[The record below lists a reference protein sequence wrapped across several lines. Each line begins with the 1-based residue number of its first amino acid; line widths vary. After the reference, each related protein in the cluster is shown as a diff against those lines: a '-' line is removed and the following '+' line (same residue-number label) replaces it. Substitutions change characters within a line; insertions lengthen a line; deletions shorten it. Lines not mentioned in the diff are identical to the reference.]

1 MPSEQKTQTQTTAPF
16 KGQIPYLDQQ
26 WKEAKRLYG
35 EGGPEYF
42 PYSTV
47 APQNAYQI
55 QAQELASQGAAGKLD
70 PVFENVRS
78 KVLPAVASQF
88 SASGRTPSTAGGYGG
103 VAADA
108 LTNAYAPFA
117 LQQYNNDYDRL
128 YQSGKDVNQFQQAQV
143 QDAQNRFNYYQ
154 NLPWDQLSRFQN
166 ATQLGGGY
174 GSGSSQYHYNPF
186 LQGASAGAGILGG
199 LGSFIGAF

>member
-1 MPSEQKTQTQTTAPF
+1 MPSEQKTQTQTTTPY

-26 WKEAKRLYG
+26 WKAAKKLY
-35 EGGPEYF
+35 EGGGQEYF

-47 APQNAYQI
+47 APINQL
-55 QAQELASQGAAGKLD
+55 QAQSYELASQGAAGKMD

-78 KVLPAVASQF
+78 KVMPAIDAAYSRG
-88 SASGRTPSTAGGYGG
+88 GRRPTGAGGYGG

-117 LQQYNNDYDRL
+117 LQQYNTDFDRL
-128 YQSGKDVNQFQQAQV
+128 YQSGKDVQAHQQAQV
-143 QDAQNRFNYYQ
+143 GDATNRWNFYQ
-154 NLPWDQLSRFQN
+154 NQPWDQLARFQN

-174 GSGSSQYHYNPF
+174 GTTSTPYYYNPF
-186 LQGASAGAGILGG
+186 LQGASGVTGILGG
-199 LGSFIGAF
+199 LGSLFGGS

>member
-1 MPSEQKTQTQTTAPF
+1 MPSEQKTQTQTSAPY

-26 WKEAKRLYG
+26 WKDAKNIYQQ
-35 EGGPEYF
+35 GGQEYF

-47 APQNAYQI
+47 APINQYQ
-55 QAQELASQGAAGKLD
+55 QQTMDLSSQGAAGKLD

-88 SASGRTPSTAGGYGG
+88 SAAGRTPSSAGSYGG

-117 LQQYNNDYDRL
+117 MQQYNNDFDRL
-128 YQSGKDVNQFQQAQV
+128 YQSGKDYNQHQQAQV
-143 QDAQNRFNYYQ
+143 QDAQNRFNFYQ
-154 NLPWDQLSRFQN
+154 NQPWDNLARFQN

-174 GSGSSQYHYNPF
+174 GSTSSNYSYNPF
-186 LQGASAGAGILGG
+186 LQGASAGLQALPYLFGG
-199 LGSFIGAF
+199 